1 MGEFLLLYVKI
12 KTEALDPA
20 NDQMQRSPV
29 SVRKPVFLIF
39 SSLPNVFDEVVPSY
53 GNPLLAFF
61 GTKTSLSKK
70 FVHEN
75 YWSQRCCLIFITLLQ

>member
-1 MGEFLLLYVKI
+1 LFFFLKI

-39 SSLPNVFDEVVPSY
+39 SSLPNVFDEVVPSC
-53 GNPLLAFF
+53 GNPLLAIF
-61 GTKTSLSKK
+61 GTKASLAKNC
-70 FVHEN
+70 VHEN
-75 YWSQRCCLIFITLLQ
+75 YWSQRCCLIFMTFLQ